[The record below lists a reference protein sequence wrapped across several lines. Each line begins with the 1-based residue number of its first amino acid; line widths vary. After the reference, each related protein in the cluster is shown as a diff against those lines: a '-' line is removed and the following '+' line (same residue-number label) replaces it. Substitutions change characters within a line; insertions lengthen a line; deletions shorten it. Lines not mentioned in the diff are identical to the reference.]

1 MPSQWD
7 RFEQTIAREQDT
19 GFDFPSATFYNY
31 TTGTYD
37 PDSGD
42 MSGQTRTEVATETV
56 EYVPPTIDTTVDVDG
71 TSFSWDTSIRFADT
85 DGVANDLVPLGEDSE
100 QPTEV
105 ELVDTADGGT
115 TTYELHGYSVEEGSG
130 MIMCR
135 LVEL

>member
-1 MPSQWD
+1 MPTKWD
-7 RFEQTIAREQDT
+7 SFRSSVKRLGED
-19 GFDFPSATFYNY
+19 FDFPTATFYNY

-56 EYVPPTIDTTVDVDG
+56 EYVPPTMDTTVDVDG
-71 TSFSWDTSIRFADT
+71 TSFSWDTSIRFADS
-85 DGVANDLVPLGEDSE
+85 DGVADDLKPLGEDNDK
-100 QPTEV
+100 PTEV
-105 ELVDTADGGT
+105 EIPDTSDGST
-115 TTYELHGYSVEEGSG
+115 TVYQLHGYSIEEGSG